1 MELFDDR
8 CQRSSASKDPS
19 RRGQPRSKARCK
31 KRDRDDDDTKDD
43 EHDAKDMSRH
53 VMISHLLNKSEIRS
67 EDSKH
72 VKIFFDGVAD
82 PLMDNFESNTTGSV
96 AVMVQIR

>member
-1 MELFDDR
+1 
-8 CQRSSASKDPS
+8 
-19 RRGQPRSKARCK
+19 
-31 KRDRDDDDTKDD
+31 
-43 EHDAKDMSRH
+43 
-53 VMISHLLNKSEIRS
+53 MISHLLNKSEIRS